1 MGIHAAKLY
10 HISSAMKAFQ
20 QDLRARGIEDKVLT
34 VTTSEFG
41 RRISSNGSYGTDHG
55 TGAPLFVFGKGV
67 IPGMIG
73 TNPDISPGV
82 DNVPMQYDYRQVYAN
97 ILLDWMGVSKTVLS
111 NDIFFGNFIDGP
123 RTGGG
128 FFEKLPIAGDQVTAL
143 DPFVQKRFYLK
154 EPYPNPAS
162 SETIIEFYVNRKAP
176 VRILLLDN
184 AGRSIKTLLE
194 KEVVPGSHQV
204 RLIFNGLKSGIYHI
218 HFDIGLLKDSKKL
231 MIKK

>member
-55 TGAPLFVFGKGV
+55 TGAPLFVFGRGV
-67 IPGMIG
+67 IPGMSG

-82 DNVPMQYDYRQVYAN
+82 DNVPMQFDYRQIYAN
-97 ILLDWMGVSKTVLS
+97 ILLAWMGVDKTVLS

-128 FFEKLPIAGDQVTAL
+128 FYEKLPIAGDQITAL
-143 DPFVQKRFYLK
+143 EPFIQERFYLK
-154 EPYPNPAS
+154 EPYPNPVS
-162 SETIIEFYVNRKAP
+162 SETLIEFFVNRTAL
-176 VRILLLDN
+176 VRMSLLDHS
-184 AGRSIKTLLE
+184 GRSIKTLFD
-194 KEVVPGSHQV
+194 KEVAPGTHKL
-204 RLIFNGLKSGIYHI
+204 RLAVDGLKTGVYII
-218 HFDIGLLKDSKKL
+218 HFDTGLNKDSKKII
-231 MIKK
+231 IKE